1 MARQANG
8 GKIVSLEK
16 QADIMIADHARK
28 DAVPGSYSWRWI
40 EQSVQKGMLEDL
52 EAHRAGLVAGISRPV
67 GSSQPTRNTRTPFT
81 AADDR
86 ALALWVTNA
95 ERQGLSTKG
104 NEIYQQLER
113 IVGLPILRKAVLT
126 VRPAES
132 SPYLSVLARPVG
144 QIWPIQAPSGSN
156 LISFSSRPCS

>member
-1 MARQANG
+1 M
-8 GKIVSLEK
+8 
-16 QADIMIADHARK
+16 ADIMIADHARK
-28 DAVPGSYSWRWI
+28 DAVPGSYSWTWI
-40 EQSVQKGMLEDL
+40 EKSVQKGILEDL
-52 EAHRAGLVAGISRPV
+52 EAHRAGPVAGTSRSV

-113 IVGLPILRKAVLT
+113 IVCLMF
-126 VRPAES
+126 
-132 SPYLSVLARPVG
+132 
-144 QIWPIQAPSGSN
+144 
-156 LISFSSRPCS
+156 FS

>member
-1 MARQANG
+1 
-8 GKIVSLEK
+8 
-16 QADIMIADHARK
+16 MIADHLRK

-40 EQSVQKGMLEDL
+40 EESVKKGKLEDL
-52 EAHRAGLVAGISRPV
+52 EAHRAGPVVGISGPV

-104 NEIYQQLER
+104 NGIYQQLER
-113 IVGLPILRKAVLT
+113 IVSLRIFLGAVLT
-126 VRPAES
+126 VCPTES
-132 SPYLSVLARPVG
+132 APYLSVLA
-144 QIWPIQAPSGSN
+144 
-156 LISFSSRPCS
+156 

>member
-1 MARQANG
+1 
-8 GKIVSLEK
+8 
-16 QADIMIADHARK
+16 MIADHARK
-28 DAVPGSYSWRWI
+28 DAPPGSYSWTWI
-40 EQSVQKGMLEDL
+40 EKSVQKGMLEDL
-52 EAHRAGLVAGISRPV
+52 DAHRAGPVAGTSRPV

-113 IVGLPILRKAVLT
+113 IVRLLIFRRAVLT
-126 VRPAES
+126 ACPTES
-132 SPYLSVLARPVG
+132 ASYLSILA
-144 QIWPIQAPSGSN
+144 
-156 LISFSSRPCS
+156 